1 MKEDSKIWDLLAK
14 RTDHSLNKEEEESL
28 EQMLKESSSLQRA
41 SRLME
46 DSLVHMDTHQT
57 EEAMNRTWSKI
68 ETGMQTDRKPRLKL
82 IIRRCA
88 VAASIAVLF
97 VLGGLLGYQ
106 LLGKPDM
113 LIVMNQG
120 KEALLFTLP
129 DNSKVWLGG
138 GSSLKYPDGL
148 SGRNREVYLE
158 GEAFFDVKKDNGRT
172 FQVVTDIVEVM
183 VLGTR
188 FDVRVSKTEN
198 TAEVVLESGSVKLN
212 ERNKTEDGVILRP
225 GEMGRVQQYSGIEV
239 RHVDLQLY
247 TTWKDKYMNIESQKM
262 DNVMFMLSKRY
273 HTEIRIEGEGLKEE
287 IFSGRFDI
295 EQSLENIFETID
307 LITPIR
313 FQKQP
318 DGTYLVTPK

>member
-1 MKEDSKIWDLLAK
+1 MKENSSIWDLLAK
-14 RTDHSLNKEEEESL
+14 RTDHSLSKEEAEAL
-28 EQMLKESSSLQRA
+28 EQMLKEDTSLQRA
-41 SRLME
+41 SQ
-46 DSLVHMDTHQT
+46 LV
-57 EEAMNRTWSKI
+57 EVMNRTWSKV
-68 ETGMQTDRKPRLKL
+68 EFGMKANRKPRLKL

-88 VAASIAVLF
+88 VAASIAVLC
-97 VLGGLLGYQ
+97 VLGGVLGYQ
-106 LLGKPDM
+106 LWAKPDM

-138 GSSLKYPDGL
+138 GSSLKYPDKL
-148 SGRNREVYLE
+148 SARNREVYLD

-172 FQVVTDIVEVM
+172 FQVVTELVEVK

-188 FDVRVSKTEN
+188 FDVRVSEEDN
-198 TAEVVLESGSVKLN
+198 MAEVVLESGSVKLN
-212 ERNKTEDGVILRP
+212 ERNKAEDGVILRP
-225 GEMGRVQQYSGIEV
+225 GEMGRVSRQSGIEV

-262 DNVMFMLSKRY
+262 ENVMFMLSKRY
-273 HTEIRIEGEGLKEE
+273 HTEIRIEGEELKAE

-295 EQSLENIFETID
+295 DQSLENIFETID
-307 LITPIR
+307 LITPIHY
-313 FQKQP
+313 QQQP